1 MDRKKELKLQYQQ
14 MKPAMGIF
22 LICSR
27 ISNKC
32 FLEATPDLKGRINST
47 RFKLESGAHPNRELQ
62 REWHDYGAGN
72 FSIEILEHLAYA
84 REEAKTDYT
93 EDLALL
99 QMIWEEKLA
108 RENKVFY
115 KK

>member
-14 MKPAMGIF
+14 MKPEMGIF
-22 LICSR
+22 LIRSR

-47 RFKLESGAHPNRELQ
+47 RFKLESGAHPHRKLQ
-62 REWHDYGAGN
+62 RDWHDYGAGN
-72 FSIEILEHLAYA
+72 FSIEILEYLDYDQD
-84 REEAKTDYT
+84 EGKTDYT

-108 RENKVFY
+108 KETKEFY
-115 KK
+115 EK